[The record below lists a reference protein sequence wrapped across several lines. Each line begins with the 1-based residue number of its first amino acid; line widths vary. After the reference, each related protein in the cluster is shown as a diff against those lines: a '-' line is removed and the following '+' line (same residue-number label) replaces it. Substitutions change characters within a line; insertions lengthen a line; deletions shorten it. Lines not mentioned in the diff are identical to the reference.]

1 MRLHISDL
9 QFDGCSY
16 EQMSIV
22 KNHFIQQYKLY
33 QMKIIKAF
41 IAVSFLIQFVP
52 YQLNAQTIPSMQLK
66 SIDGQEKNTG
76 DIFTSGQ
83 PVLLIFWATWCNH
96 TSTGLT
102 TIQDDYLVD
111 WIDTYNLKVIAVSVD
126 DVKTSNRAI
135 TVANTNGW
143 EFEVYLDVNSD
154 FRRAMGVNNAP
165 HVFLFNSDGE
175 VIWQQNA
182 YMDGDE
188 DRIEQ
193 LLIEESKD

>member
-1 MRLHISDL
+1 
-9 QFDGCSY
+9 
-16 EQMSIV
+16 
-22 KNHFIQQYKLY
+22 
-33 QMKIIKAF
+33 MKSMKVLIICL
-41 IAVSFLIQFVP
+41 ILIQLVP
-52 YQLNAQTIPSMQLK
+52 SQLNAQNIPTMQLK
-66 SIDGQEKNTG
+66 SVDGQEKNTAEV
-76 DIFTSGQ
+76 FASGQ
-83 PVLLIFWATWCNH
+83 PILLIFWATWCNH

-102 TIQDDYLVD
+102 TIQDDYLID

-143 EFEVYLDVNSD
+143 DFEVYLDVNGD